1 MKRIILAAGAAAGFA
16 MAGMTPTAVAQTP
29 AGEADYST
37 GSTPITLSAGAAH
50 WYFASDRDLQNMSSP
65 WVGLEWAFTDQWST
79 EISFT
84 QDDANNEN
92 FPGTKT
98 EVTLANLG
106 MKYYGGSFIGD
117 GGTLRP
123 YAVLGAGFFST
134 DPKRAGGESN
144 DDTTVNAGLGV
155 RWMMTSR
162 FGASLDARSVY
173 NIDKGNA
180 DTIAYLGL
188 NYYLGNVA
196 PPPVIQTDAA
206 AIDSDGDGV
215 PDDRD
220 ACLGTPPNTRVD
232 ATGCPLPVAQVASIK
247 LKVNFAFNSS
257 VVQEQYFT
265 DLGELAKFLK
275 RFDEVDVSIDG
286 YTDSVGPDDYNQ
298 KLSQRRAQA
307 VVDMLVNTYG
317 IDANRL
323 KAVGY
328 GESNPVAS
336 NDTAEGRAEN
346 RRVMASLEVEYS
358 E

>member
-1 MKRIILAAGAAAGFA
+1 MKKKILATSAALGFVLS
-16 MAGMTPTAVAQTP
+16 GLTPAAVA
-29 AGEADYST
+29 EV
-37 GSTPITLSAGAAH
+37 PITLNAGVAH
-50 WYFASDRDLQNMSSP
+50 WYFSSDRDLRDMNSP
-65 WVGLEWAFTDQWST
+65 WAGLEWAFNDQWAA

-92 FPGTKT
+92 FPGTDT

-106 MKYYGGSFIGD
+106 MKYYGGSYIVDPSAGAMR
-117 GGTLRP
+117 LRP
-123 YAVLGAGFFST
+123 YAVLGAGYFST
-134 DPKRAGGESN
+134 DPNYSGADKNE
-144 DDTTVNAGLGV
+144 DTTINAGLGV
-155 RWMMTSR
+155 RWMLTSR
-162 FGASLDARSVY
+162 FSASLDGRTVY
-173 NIDKGNA
+173 NVDKSNN

-188 NYYLGNVA
+188 NYYLGNVNPA
-196 PPPVIQTDAA
+196 PVAA
-206 AIDSDGDGV
+206 AASCPDEDGDGV
-215 PDDRD
+215 CDEFD

-247 LKVNFAFNSS
+247 LKVNFAFDST
-257 VVQEQYFT
+257 VVQEQYFN

-275 RFDEVDVSIDG
+275 RYDQVDVSIDG
-286 YTDSVGPDDYNQ
+286 YTDSVGAETYNQ
-298 KLSQRRAQA
+298 QLSQRRAQA

-317 IDANRL
+317 IEASRL

-328 GESNPVAS
+328 GEANPVAS

>member
-1 MKRIILAAGAAAGFA
+1 MKKKILAAGAAVGFA
-16 MAGMTPTAVAQTP
+16 MAGLSSMAVAEQ
-29 AGEADYST
+29 AGYPT
-37 GSTPITLSAGAAH
+37 GSTPITLNAGIAH
-50 WYFASDRDLQNMSSP
+50 WYFASDRDLKNMSSP
-65 WVGLEWAFTDQWST
+65 WAGLEWAFNDRWSA

-84 QDDANNEN
+84 QDDAQNEA

-123 YAVLGAGFFST
+123 YAVLGAGMFST
-134 DPKRAGGESN
+134 DPKRTGGENN
-144 DDTTVNAGLGV
+144 DDTTINAGLGV
-155 RWMMTSR
+155 RWMMTQR

-173 NIDKGNA
+173 NVDKGDA

-196 PPPVIQTDAA
+196 PPPVIQTNAEE
-206 AIDSDGDGV
+206 IDSDGDGV
-215 PDDRD
+215 PDSRD

-232 ATGCPLPVAQVASIK
+232 STGCPLPVAQVASIK
-247 LKVNFAFNSS
+247 LMVNFAFNSD
-257 VVQEQYFT
+257 VVQEKYFT

-286 YTDSVGPDDYNQ
+286 YTDSTGAETYNQ
-298 KLSQRRAQA
+298 QLSQRRAEA
-307 VVDMLVNTYG
+307 VVDVLVKQHG

-346 RRVMASLEVEYS
+346 RRVMASLEVEY
-358 E
+358 EE